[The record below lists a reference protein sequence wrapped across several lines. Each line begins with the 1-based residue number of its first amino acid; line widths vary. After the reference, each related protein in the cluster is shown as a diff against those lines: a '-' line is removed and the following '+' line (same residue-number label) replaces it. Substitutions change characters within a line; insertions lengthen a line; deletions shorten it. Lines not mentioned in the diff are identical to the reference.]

1 MGLFRQLAETAGENI
16 LKDKEQKLEEK
27 EFVRGREESK
37 VISLF
42 ITALFEK
49 GNPAYN
55 WVKENHVGLFPVID
69 EQTVSLCYMKPGD
82 GQSFAG
88 IKPRDIEIVK
98 YKFEEIY
105 NICGLSNGYLRLRTR
120 IEKNEL
126 EKMIDEEIRKLPHI
140 KYCNGYLVKMFH

>member
-1 MGLFRQLAETAGENI
+1 
-16 LKDKEQKLEEK
+16 
-27 EFVRGREESK
+27 
-37 VISLF
+37 
-42 ITALFEK
+42 
-49 GNPAYN
+49 
-55 WVKENHVGLFPVID
+55 
-69 EQTVSLCYMKPGD
+69 MKPGD

-88 IKPRDIEIVK
+88 IKPKDIEIVK